1 MYFRGNRATSC
12 CARVGKCLRRNSD
25 VCQTSFVNNARGTHE
40 VASIHFQSGLSRKS
54 RKAELRTLASRWMAH
69 FSQIFASFRQPRA
82 VASRATSR
90 MSSAISGCHL
100 HALVKTASA
109 YSALAVF
116 VIALLGPTIR
126 QDLPGA
132 IEPVTPPSPRRCSTA
147 RRRWRARAV
156 RGTSLLRLSAGSIS
170 SSVQAASSSIPNSR
184 YPLETT
190 ILLCH
195 VAFKIIQGKD
205 IPADRKSEQVLN
217 HVSGY
222 ST

>member
-1 MYFRGNRATSC
+1 MFVRPLSF
-12 CARVGKCLRRNSD
+12 NS
-25 VCQTSFVNNARGTHE
+25 ARGTHE

-90 MSSAISGCHL
+90 MSSVISGCHL

-116 VIALLGPTIR
+116 VIALARTNHPAGSSGCDRTSDAAVATALFHC
-126 QDLPGA
+126 
-132 IEPVTPPSPRRCSTA
+132 SPAMASSSCA
-147 RRRWRARAV
+147 WR
-156 RGTSLLRLSAGSIS
+156 TSLLRLSAGSIS

-184 YPLETT
+184 YPLQTT